1 MEHTGPTVG
10 HLKRL
15 VRVWEKILEPRG
27 WCLVRFN
34 LTKSES
40 VGGRRIGGI
49 GYSDWLCASAA
60 RTQPANQCGVLERW
74 TSTTRLAPPDVRET
88 YCIARKCRTYTVL
101 YTYTVYLAVVFAVC
115 VMAIFC
121 QTGQTRGNGVVG
133 SDRGSWLLA

>member
-1 MEHTGPTVG
+1 MEALDTLIGCVLAAH
-10 HLKRL
+10 
-15 VRVWEKILEPRG
+15 
-27 WCLVRFN
+27 N
-34 LTKSES
+34 QSE
-40 VGGRRIGGI
+40 
-49 GYSDWLCASAA
+49 LCAA

-133 SDRGSWLLA
+133 